1 MKKLF
6 LLACLSLSSIYAM
19 AEIRMEHDTT
29 SCYHL
34 DEISV
39 ISFYRTDAKV
49 VNIVCRENLLKFNKG
64 QEPSF
69 C

>member
-1 MKKLF
+1 MKKLL
-6 LLACLSLSSIYAM
+6 LLACLSLLSIYAM
-19 AEIRMEHDTT
+19 AEIRTEKDTT

-49 VNIVCRENLLKFNKG
+49 GNIVIVSTSTILLNMTEN
-64 QEPSF
+64 
-69 C
+69 